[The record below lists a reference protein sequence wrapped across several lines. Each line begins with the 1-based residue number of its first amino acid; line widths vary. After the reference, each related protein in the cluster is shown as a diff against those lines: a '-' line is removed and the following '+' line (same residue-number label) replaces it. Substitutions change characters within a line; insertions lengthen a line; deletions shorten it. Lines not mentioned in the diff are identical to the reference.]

1 MEITQNNQSGVQVI
15 EVKGRLTADCAETYK
30 QTLTDV
36 VAQNN
41 RLVIDLA
48 QLEYIDSTGLGAMVY
63 ILQQTLDNGGEL
75 KLARLQGKSRIVFDI
90 TKAYKIFDIFD
101 TVEEAAA
108 AIKNK

>member
-1 MEITQNNQSGVQVI
+1 MEITQNNQNGVQVI

>member
-1 MEITQNNQSGVQVI
+1 MDITQSNLNGVQVI
-15 EVKGRLTADCAETYK
+15 EVKGRLTADCAENYK
-30 QTLTDV
+30 QTLMDI
-36 VAQNN
+36 VAKNN

-63 ILQQTLDNGGEL
+63 VLQQTLDNGGEL
-75 KLARLQGKSRIVFDI
+75 KLAHLQGKSRIVFDI

-101 TVEEAAA
+101 TVDEAAA